1 MVGGQA
7 NIGSA
12 VTRMVAAI
20 GRGDDASQL
29 LLDATEALRVA
40 LATEGLWV
48 GPAADADPGLPAGWA
63 ELRTEAPVDLLFRVR
78 TEALSGV
85 DEGGLRTFLAVL
97 SLGLHDAARSA
108 ALSDARA
115 RADTAENFF
124 REVIDPMPLAVV
136 VREGPLQRV
145 AFANE
150 AARRLLGRPLPLGS
164 LRDQADVA
172 EAGLYRKYDDVL
184 RTGRA
189 FSLSGFEA
197 RLGEPPR
204 SVVADVTI
212 IPTHASDGTIDGTA
226 LFARDVGE
234 QRDLKRGSDAAK
246 ERQSQ
251 LLASLHGIVWE
262 AEPGRSAWTYVSE
275 GAVGLLG
282 YPIERWAEAAF
293 WRTVLH
299 EDDRA
304 RVVAESG
311 SERGDHELEYRAYAA
326 DGRVVWL
333 HDSVRVF
340 RDSSGRVQTLRG
352 VILDITARREAEIE
366 RGRIQG
372 EMVELQKLESL
383 GVMAGG
389 IAHDFNNLLTVIL
402 GNASLV
408 AMRLPEHSAARSAI
422 DDLISNAHRAADLT
436 RQLLAYSGRVQLTT
450 ETLDLGAVLR
460 ELRGLASAAL
470 PKSATLELD
479 VDPMVPAV
487 EGDRAQLQQVIMNL
501 ATNAAEALGNRTGEV
516 RIANG
521 FRSLD
526 VESAQVLK
534 LTPGAYVVL
543 SVRDDGCGMSNATR
557 RRIFDPFFT
566 TKETGRGLGLAA
578 VHGIV
583 RTHRGAV
590 DVRSVEG
597 EGTVVS
603 VYLPASTV
611 RAQPR
616 QEVSAELRVGTG
628 LVLIIDDEAAVRSTA
643 RSMLE
648 ALGYDVL
655 EAEDGRTGLLS
666 FDRHRADIRLVLLDM
681 TMPIMTG
688 EEVYRALRL
697 RDKDVRIVLSTG
709 YSLVDARRR
718 GLLDGIVGFLQKP
731 YTVRQLS
738 ETVARALEKA

>member
-1 MVGGQA
+1 
-7 NIGSA
+7 
-12 VTRMVAAI
+12 MVAAI
-20 GRGDDASQL
+20 GRDTDGVTL
-29 LLDATEALRVA
+29 MVEATSALRSA
-40 LATEGLWV
+40 LGTEDLWV
-48 GPAADADPGLPAGWA
+48 GAAADADPGLPAGWV
-63 ELRTEAPVDLLFRVR
+63 ELAVDTPVALLFRAR
-78 TEALSGV
+78 WASLTPV
-85 DEGGLRTFLAVL
+85 DEDGLRTFLSVL
-97 SLGLHDAARSA
+97 SLGLHDVARSV
-108 ALSDARA
+108 ALADARA
-115 RADTAENFF
+115 RAESAENFF
-124 REVIDPMPLAVV
+124 RDVIDPMPLAVV
-136 VREGPLQRV
+136 VRGGLSQRV
-145 AFANE
+145 TFANA
-150 AARRLLGRPLPLGS
+150 AARRLLGRPLAVGS
-164 LRDQADVA
+164 TRDQADVA
-172 EAGLYRKYDDVL
+172 ESGLYRLYDEVL
-184 RTGRA
+184 RTGR
-189 FSLSGFEA
+189 SLLLSGLEA
-197 RLGEPPR
+197 RLGDPPR
-204 SVVADVTI
+204 LVCADVTI
-212 IPTHASDGTIDGTA
+212 VPTRAPDGTIDGTA
-226 LFARDVGE
+226 LFAHDVGD
-234 QRDLKRGSDAAK
+234 QRELQRGSVAAQ
-246 ERQSQ
+246 ERQDQ

-282 YPIERWAEAAF
+282 YPIERWAEPAF

-311 SERGDHELEYRAYAA
+311 AERGDHELEYRAYAA

-333 HDSVRVF
+333 HDSVRTV
-340 RDSSGRVQTLRG
+340 RDAAGRLVTLRG

-366 RGRIQG
+366 RGRIQRD
-372 EMVELQKLESL
+372 MVELQKLESL

-402 GNASLV
+402 GNASL
-408 AMRLPEHSAARSAI
+408 ASMRLPEHSAARSAI
-422 DDLISNAHRAADLT
+422 DDLIANAHRAADLT
-436 RQLLAYSGRVQLTT
+436 RQLLAYSGRAQLTM

-460 ELRGLASAAL
+460 ELRGLISAAL
-470 PKSATLELD
+470 PKSATFELD
-479 VDPMVPAV
+479 VNPMVPAV
-487 EGDRAQLQQVIMNL
+487 DGDRAQLEQVIINL
-501 ATNAAEALGNRTGEV
+501 ATNAAEALGHGTGEV

-521 FRSLD
+521 FSSLD
-526 VESAQVLK
+526 VDSARALK
-534 LTPGAYVVL
+534 VTAGAYVVL
-543 SVRDDGCGMSNATR
+543 SVRDDGCGMSEPTR

-616 QEVSAELRVGTG
+616 AEPSAELMVGTG

-643 RSMLE
+643 RAMLE
-648 ALGYDVL
+648 ALGYDVI
-655 EAEDGRTGLLS
+655 EAADGRTGLLS
-666 FDRHRADIRLVLLDM
+666 FDRRRGDIRVVLLDM

-709 YSLVDARRR
+709 YSQVDARRR
-718 GLLDGIVGFLQKP
+718 GLMEGIVGFLQKP

-738 ETVARALEKA
+738 ETVGRALDKP

>member
-1 MVGGQA
+1 MQRGVESLGA
-7 NIGSA
+7 A
-12 VTRMVAAI
+12 VTRIAAAI
-20 GRGDDASQL
+20 GQGADGAQL
-29 LLDATEALRVA
+29 LGEATDALRLA
-40 LATEGLWV
+40 LGSEQLWV
-48 GPAADADPGLPAGWA
+48 GLAADADPGLPPDWV
-63 ELRTEAPVDLLFRVR
+63 ELSVDAPVALLVR
-78 TEALSGV
+78 ARWAALGAV
-85 DEGGLRTFLAVL
+85 DEGSVRTFLSVL
-97 SLGLHDAARSA
+97 SLGLHDAARTA
-108 ALSDARA
+108 ILDEARA
-115 RADTAENFF
+115 RAESAQNFF

-136 VREGPLQRV
+136 VRAGPLQRV

-150 AARRLLGRPLPLGS
+150 AARRMLGRSLQVGS

-172 EAGLYRKYDDVL
+172 ESGVYRTYDEVL

-189 FSLSGFEA
+189 VRLPGLSV
-197 RLGEPPR
+197 RLGDPPR
-204 SVVADVTI
+204 LVVADVTI
-212 IPTHASDGTIDGTA
+212 IPTHDQEGTIDGTA
-226 LFARDVGE
+226 LFAHDVGE
-234 QRDLKRGSDAAK
+234 QQRLKRDSAAV
-246 ERQSQ
+246 EDRQNQ
-251 LLASLHGIVWE
+251 ILASLHGIVWE

-282 YPIERWAEAAF
+282 YPIERWAEPAF

-299 EDDRA
+299 EDDRE

-311 SERGDHELEYRAYAA
+311 AERGDHDLEYRAYAA

-333 HDSVRVF
+333 HDSVRAV
-340 RDSSGRVQTLRG
+340 RDDAGRVQVLRG
-352 VILDITARREAEIE
+352 VILDITMRREAEIE

-372 EMVELQKLESL
+372 EMVEFQKLESL
-383 GVMAGG
+383 GVMAVG

-408 AMRLPEHSAARSAI
+408 AMRLPEHGGARSAI

-436 RQLLAYSGRVQLTT
+436 RQLLAYSGRVQLTM

-460 ELRGLASAAL
+460 ELWGLVSAAL

-479 VDPMVPAV
+479 INPMVPAV

-501 ATNAAEALGNRTGEV
+501 ASNAAEALGNRTGEV
-516 RIANG
+516 RIANS
-521 FRSLD
+521 FQSLD
-526 VESAQVLK
+526 VDSAAALK

-543 SVRDDGCGMSNATR
+543 SVTDDGPGMSEAPR

-578 VHGIV
+578 VHGII
-583 RTHRGAV
+583 RAHRGAV
-590 DVRSVEG
+590 DVVSVEG
-597 EGTVVS
+597 EGSAVH
-603 VYLPASTV
+603 VYLPASTA
-611 RAQPR
+611 RAQSR
-616 QEVSAELRVGTG
+616 VELATELRVGTG

-643 RSMLE
+643 RAMLE

-655 EAEDGRTGLLS
+655 EAEDGRTGLFS
-666 FDRHRADIRLVLLDM
+666 FDRHRAAIRLVLLDM

-697 RDKDVRIVLSTG
+697 RDRDVRIVLSSG

-718 GLLDGIVGFLQKP
+718 RLLDGIVGFLQKP

-738 ETVARALEKA
+738 ETVAKALEKP